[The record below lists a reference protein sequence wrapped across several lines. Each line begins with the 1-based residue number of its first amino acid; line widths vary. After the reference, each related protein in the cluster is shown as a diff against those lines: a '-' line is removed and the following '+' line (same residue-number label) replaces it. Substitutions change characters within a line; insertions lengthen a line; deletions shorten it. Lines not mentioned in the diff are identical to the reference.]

1 LLLLLSALPPLTMC
15 ASYDPAAVFG
25 RFLDRQSR
33 AEQFSEE
40 IGKVVHSSA
49 NGTGALGNG
58 LSRTPAATAA
68 GRHRSPGL
76 AAGAALALTGG
87 ATASEAYAEAHA
99 ARRQSVDY
107 ARRRDSPF
115 DDHSKFG
122 ARVGEIGPRQPHL
135 PPPLPSEASSVHAAS
150 KLFGREI
157 RSRQEKVGAG
167 APFDAPERG
176 RSASSGCL
184 AASAAAAAAAATPQA
199 RADAHS
205 EMVRNKLRMRGTKDL
220 IFGSGVADSH
230 DAGRS
235 SSSIAAAAQLRNS
248 SLPPRGSSLPPRM
261 STETTDLLPQAHFRL
276 QYEGGSAIGLSG
288 TKAAYLNSSVMKED
302 NRFRNGSVSLQLA

>member
-1 LLLLLSALPPLTMC
+1 MC
-15 ASYDPAAVFG
+15 ANYDPAAVFG

-49 NGTGALGNG
+49 NGIGSGGNC
-58 LSRTPAATAA
+58 LSRTPAAAAA
-68 GRHRSPGL
+68 GRNRSPGL

-87 ATASEAYAEAHA
+87 ATPSEAYAEAHA
-99 ARRQSVDY
+99 ARRQSVQY

-122 ARVGEIGPRQPHL
+122 AMAGELGRRHQHL
-135 PPPLPSEASSVHAAS
+135 PPPLPGEAASVHAAS
-150 KLFGREI
+150 KLLGREI

-167 APFDAPERG
+167 APFDAPEHG
-176 RSASSGCL
+176 RSASTGCL
-184 AASAAAAAAAATPQA
+184 AASTAAAAAAATPEA

-220 IFGSGVADSH
+220 IFGCGATGSDNAGCSGTV
-230 DAGRS
+230 
-235 SSSIAAAAQLRNS
+235 AAQMRSNS
-248 SLPPRGSSLPPRM
+248 LLPRGGSLPPRM
-261 STETTDLLPQAHFRL
+261 STETNLLPQAHFRL
-276 QYEGGSAIGLSG
+276 QYEGGSAVGLCG
-288 TKAAYLNSSVMKED
+288 TKATYLNSAVMNED
-302 NRFRNGSVSLQLA
+302 NRFRNGAVSLQLA